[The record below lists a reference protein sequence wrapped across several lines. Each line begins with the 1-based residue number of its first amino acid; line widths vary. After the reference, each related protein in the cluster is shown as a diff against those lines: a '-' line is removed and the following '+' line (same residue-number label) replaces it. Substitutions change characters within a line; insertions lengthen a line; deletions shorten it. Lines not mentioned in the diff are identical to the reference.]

1 MSKKTMIR
9 NASGNLFE
17 KRPETC
23 PHCKISLKSDIR
35 LTERE
40 LPNYNVDPD
49 DPYLHN
55 VMEIVD
61 TNINDRVG
69 WYCLQCMGKW
79 YDNKEES

>member
-1 MSKKTMIR
+1 
-9 NASGNLFE
+9 
-17 KRPETC
+17 
-23 PHCKISLKSDIR
+23 
-35 LTERE
+35 
-40 LPNYNVDPD
+40 
-49 DPYLHN
+49 